1 MDKAKKI
8 LIKASKYRH
17 LQYSSAPAHRQRYF
31 DYHNCPYKF
40 ASCLSKS
47 AKLYHSK
54 NHLSTVKINKNFL
67 KKRAKQGIGLSK
79 KLNSKDIFANFFADC
94 GFKDFVVCILNS

>member
-17 LQYSSAPAHRQRYF
+17 LQSSSAPAHRQRYF

-40 ASCLSKS
+40 ASSLSKS

-54 NHLSTVKINKNFL
+54 KLLSTVKINKSFL
-67 KKRAKQGIGLSK
+67 TKRETQVLACQK
-79 KLNSKDIFANFFADC
+79 KLNSKHIFANFFADG
-94 GFKDFVVCILNS
+94 GFKDFVICILNS

>member
-17 LQYSSAPAHRQRYF
+17 LQSSSAPAHRQRYF

-54 NHLSTVKINKNFL
+54 KHLSTVKINKKFFNEKGNARYWL
-67 KKRAKQGIGLSK
+67 VK
-79 KLNSKDIFANFFADC
+79 KLNSKHIFANFFADG
-94 GFKDFVVCILNS
+94 GFKDFVICILNS